1 MINEQDKQHIEYGW
15 NHNYDL
21 IKDIQQK
28 VINMGNPGLDMETV
42 DDLLTVIRYKDL
54 ERSEKLLEEC
64 REVIIKRE
72 AENLELIVEFIH
84 PLVRCISELVD
95 WIGDETPSGKEEA
108 LKLIKKTL
116 TRLNLKTIQPR
127 QILD

>member
-54 ERSEKLLEEC
+54 ERSEKMIKELLPLAETGSAYYRQSPGFDWVDFKKKFVEVVMKAVTLKSRL
-64 REVIIKRE
+64 RELQR
-72 AENLELIVEFIH
+72 
-84 PLVRCISELVD
+84 S
-95 WIGDETPSGKEEA
+95 
-108 LKLIKKTL
+108 
-116 TRLNLKTIQPR
+116 PR
-127 QILD
+127 R